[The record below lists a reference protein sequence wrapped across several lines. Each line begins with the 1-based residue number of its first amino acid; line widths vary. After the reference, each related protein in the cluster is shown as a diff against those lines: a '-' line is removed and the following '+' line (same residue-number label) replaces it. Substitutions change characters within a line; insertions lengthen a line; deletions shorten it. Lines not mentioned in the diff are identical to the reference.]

1 MRAPYAN
8 IPRDNITP
16 FSNTHSEKHDLFSSR
31 GTCYYESYLACVLC
45 WDGSCNSAPSEC
57 GVLSYVLFSY
67 RGICYSESY
76 LACALCWDIIT
87 CLALAASC
95 CQKSRALGGVLGRP
109 QWAGASR
116 RQHGTRVNGAGADR
130 HGFGCRGNHSALGV
144 LGARASRCKAGCRRG
159 DCRAA
164 VVTIDEQ
171 GGTT

>member
-1 MRAPYAN
+1 MRNLAEIRVSVTFSIYEIKISLGRYTIIFQPCRFTFPGPHMRAPYAN

-67 RGICYSESY
+67 RGTCYYESY
-76 LACALCWDIIT
+76 LACVLCWDIIT

-95 CQKSRALGGVLGRP
+95 SNGR
-109 QWAGASR
+109 QFR
-116 RQHGTRVNGAGADR
+116 D
-130 HGFGCRGNHSALGV
+130 
-144 LGARASRCKAGCRRG
+144 
-159 DCRAA
+159 
-164 VVTIDEQ
+164 I
-171 GGTT
+171 

>member
-67 RGICYSESY
+67 RGTCYYESY
-76 LACALCWDIIT
+76 LACVLCWDIIT

-95 CQKSRALGGVLGRP
+95 CQKSRARGGKLKHPTYNKARP
-109 QWAGASR
+109 SAIR
-116 RQHGTRVNGAGADR
+116 VRVNSMWT
-130 HGFGCRGNHSALGV
+130 HIWKTL
-144 LGARASRCKAGCRRG
+144 KAYEYIIEVY
-159 DCRAA
+159 D
-164 VVTIDEQ
+164 IYIYIYI
-171 GGTT
+171 